1 MGKSIVTCL
10 ICVFSLFELVAQYRL
25 DSLQFEK
32 LNKVWVKKAKVV
44 EIQTIDSTVHI
55 GQIIFVSDSFLLL
68 YADSGFIDP
77 GQTLSYAHSFDI
89 SEINSIYVQKS
100 RKKVSRTFRS
110 TVIGSFIGGACGT
123 LLHFV
128 TPQRAFQP
136 IFIVPAVGAGSL
148 VGMAT
153 GKDSR
158 RYITTD
164 TVWIYQSNNTT
175 DSTVT
180 EKANSII
187 ASTYKITVWQDT
199 LPESILW
206 QNGTLVLDSN
216 IAFDDIAVESRMIKR
231 TFPTANFHVGV
242 YLKQTFNGYNRVV
255 TLPNSYLLNIGY
267 RFYKAWELDA
277 YFNRFESQVNIHPTL
292 GTASLSGYA
301 GALTCSYFLI
311 NNDRFNV
318 KPFQLSLGIGLVHNG
333 ILFTG
338 NFPAHYQFSR
348 QKFGILGKM
357 QGAYFFNRRI
367 ALSIEIHQT
376 YFSEIHLQGFDWLQ
390 TYGTVTIPDYVV
402 KPSYF
407 LAAIGLRVNL

>member
-1 MGKSIVTCL
+1 MKISVVTCL
-10 ICVFSLFELVAQYRL
+10 ICIFSFCELVAQYHL

-77 GQTLSYAHSFDI
+77 RQTLSYVHSFDI

-128 TPQRAFQP
+128 TPQRAFQQ
-136 IFIVPAVGAGSL
+136 IFIAPAVGAGSL
-148 VGMAT
+148 VGIAT

-158 RYITTD
+158 RYVTTD

-187 ASTYKITVWQDT
+187 TSTYKITVWQDT
-199 LPESILW
+199 LPESVLCS
-206 QNGTLVLDSN
+206 NGTLVLDSN
-216 IAFDDIAVESRMIKR
+216 MVFEDIAGESRMIKR
-231 TFPTANFHVGV
+231 AFPTGNFHVGA
-242 YLKQTFNGYNRVV
+242 YFKQTVNGYNTVV
-255 TLPNSYLLNIGY
+255 SLPNSYLLNVGY
-267 RFYKAWELDA
+267 RFYRALELDA
-277 YFNRFESQVNIHPTL
+277 YLSRFESRVDIHPAL
-292 GTASLSGYA
+292 GTARFSGYT

-318 KPFQLSLGIGLVHNG
+318 KRFQLSLGIGVAHNW

-348 QKFGILGKM
+348 QEFGILGKM
-357 QGAYFFNRRI
+357 HGAYFFNRRI
-367 ALSIEIHQT
+367 ALSIEIQQT
-376 YFSEIHLQGFDWLQ
+376 YFSEIQLQGFDWLQ
-390 TYGTVTIPDYVV
+390 PYGPVTIPNYVV
-402 KPSYF
+402 KPSNF